1 MEMIFL
7 KVQFLWMW
15 LSLQEK
21 PFAQLLKHDES
32 LSKLLVFQF
41 VIYEEIKHFL
51 SDKQNNQKDAV

>member
-1 MEMIFL
+1 
-7 KVQFLWMW
+7 MW
-15 LSLQEK
+15 LSIQEK